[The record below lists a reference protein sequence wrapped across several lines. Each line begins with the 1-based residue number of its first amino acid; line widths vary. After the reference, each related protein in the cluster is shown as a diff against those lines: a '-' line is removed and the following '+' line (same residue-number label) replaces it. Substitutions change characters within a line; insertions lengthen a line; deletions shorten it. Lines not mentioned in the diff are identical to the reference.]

1 MISRKIFSAL
11 LVLALMLGFTA
22 APTFAGD
29 PDRIGTAAGVQVQ
42 IPVGARDIAMGGAN
56 MALTSGVDAIY
67 WNPAGIVR
75 MENAAAVQF
84 SYMKVFSDIGVNYLG
99 LAYNDEDFG
108 AVGFSIKSLTFGD
121 IPWTTYEDM
130 DGASGRV
137 FNPTFVTVGLSYARS
152 LTENVSIG
160 LTAKFITESVPR
172 AAAGAFAFDVGLQY
186 DQLGGIEGVSFGLA
200 IRNIGSSLRYEG
212 SGLGQNYQN
221 ASGQEYFLKTDAAN
235 NQLPTA
241 FEFGVAY
248 QTQLAEDQNLTVPLV
263 FQSNNFEN
271 DAVKVGLEYSFQ
283 NMLFARGGYNYA
295 IDSQSEDQ
303 LYTFMLGAGIHYP
316 VGGVDLTFDYAFRD
330 SQYFDANNIFTL
342 NIGF

>member
-11 LVLALMLGFTA
+11 LMLALMLGFTA

-42 IPVGARDIAMGGAN
+42 IPVGARDMAMGGAN

-67 WNPAGIVR
+67 WNPAGMSR
-75 MENAAAVQF
+75 MENSAAAQF
-84 SYMKVFSDIGVNYLG
+84 SYMNVFSDIGVNYLG
-99 LAYNDEDFG
+99 IAYNDEDFG
-108 AVGFSIKSLTFGD
+108 AVGFSIKSLSIGD
-121 IPWTTYEDM
+121 ISWTTYEDM
-130 DGASGRV
+130 DGASGRT
-137 FNPTFVTVGLSYARS
+137 FNPTFVTVGLSYARA
-152 LTENVSIG
+152 LTENVFVG
-160 LTAKFITESVPR
+160 LTAKLVTESVPR
-172 AAAGAFAFDVGLQY
+172 AAASAFAFDVGLQY
-186 DQLGGIEGVSFGLA
+186 DRLGGIDGVSFGVA
-200 IRNIGSSLRYEG
+200 IRNIGSSLRYAG

-221 ASGQEYFLKTDAAN
+221 ETGQEYFLNTEAAN
-235 NQLPTA
+235 NQLPTS

-248 QTQLAEDQNLTVPLV
+248 QANVAEDQNLTVPLL

-295 IDSQSEDQ
+295 VNSESENQ
-303 LYTFMLGAGIHYP
+303 LYTFTLGAGIHYP
-316 VGGVDLTFDYAFRD
+316 VGGVDLTFDYAYRD

>member
-1 MISRKIFSAL
+1 MISRKIFSAMII
-11 LVLALMLGFTA
+11 LALMLGFTA

-56 MALTSGVDAIY
+56 LALTQGVDALY
-67 WNPAGIVR
+67 WNPAGLPR
-75 MENAAAVQF
+75 MDNVAAAQF

-99 LAYNDEDFG
+99 VGYNDEDFG
-108 AVGFSIKSLTFGD
+108 AIGFSIKSITFGD

-137 FNPTFVTVGLSYARS
+137 FNPTFVTVGLTYARA
-152 LTENVSIG
+152 LTENVYVG
-160 LTAKFITESVPR
+160 ATAKLVTESVPR
-172 AAAGAFAFDVGLQY
+172 AAASSVAFDIGLQY
-186 DQLGGIEGVSFGLA
+186 DQLGGIDGVSFGVA
-200 IRNIGSSLRYEG
+200 IKNIGSSMRYEG

-221 ASGQEYFLKTDAAN
+221 ASGQEYFLKTDAAQ

-248 QTQLAEDQNLTVPLV
+248 QTTLAEDQSLTVPLL

-271 DAVKVGLEYSFQ
+271 DAVRIGLEYSFQ
-283 NMLFARGGYNYA
+283 NMIFARGGYNYGVGME
-295 IDSQSEDQ
+295 SENQ
-303 LYTFMLGAGIHYP
+303 LYTFTLGAGIHYP
-316 VGGVDLTFDYAFRD
+316 VGGIDLTFDYSYRD

-342 NIGF
+342 SLGF